1 LENVLICLPCERQ
14 KLQTSG
20 YVRKLS
26 MVPKD
31 TAPAASRQ
39 GRGSAGGIPSTSPQF
54 HVALQAPRSE
64 YTEHMIGI
72 EWLIE
77 AFGCA
82 EVRLLD
88 RAQLSA
94 LFESIVRGMALRP
107 VGDPVWHVFERS
119 GGATG
124 IWLLQESHL
133 TIHTFPEYRSVCV
146 NVFCC
151 TPREG
156 LDWRETLRSSLGAT
170 DVRVREFERVYHR
183 VEVGS

>member
-1 LENVLICLPCERQ
+1 
-14 KLQTSG
+14 
-20 YVRKLS
+20 
-26 MVPKD
+26 
-31 TAPAASRQ
+31 
-39 GRGSAGGIPSTSPQF
+39 
-54 HVALQAPRSE
+54 
-64 YTEHMIGI
+64 MIGI

-82 EVRLLD
+82 EARLLD
-88 RAQLSA
+88 RTQLSA
-94 LFESIVRGMALRP
+94 LFDTIVGRMALRP
-107 VGDPVWHVFERS
+107 VGDPVWHVFERG

-133 TIHTFPEYRSVCV
+133 TIHTFPEYRSACV

-151 TPREG
+151 TPRQG
-156 LDWRETLRSSLGAT
+156 LDWPATLQTSLGAT

>member
-1 LENVLICLPCERQ
+1 
-14 KLQTSG
+14 
-20 YVRKLS
+20 
-26 MVPKD
+26 
-31 TAPAASRQ
+31 
-39 GRGSAGGIPSTSPQF
+39 
-54 HVALQAPRSE
+54 
-64 YTEHMIGI
+64 MIGI

-82 EVRLLD
+82 ESRLLD
-88 RAQLSA
+88 RTQLSA
-94 LFESIVRGMALRP
+94 LFDTIVRRMALRP

-133 TIHTFPEYRSVCV
+133 TIHTFPEYRSACV

-151 TPREG
+151 TPRQG
-156 LDWRETLRSSLGAT
+156 LDWPATLQTSLGAT

-183 VEVGS
+183 VEVGF